1 MDQYLL
7 KINPGSESDQN
18 LFLNQLKKFLEMMTG
33 NVKNFSWSILVH
45 RATDTDEERRS
56 IIYYIKKL
64 SFNGIQKQAMKT
76 WNNKATDRTSALPAI
91 FKITVIDPDNI
102 TVDKVIFYEHTRT
115 TTIIK
120 RILNSITVEMKRSL
134 FTKKNEFI

>member
-1 MDQYLL
+1 ML
-7 KINPGSESDQN
+7 KTNPGSESDQN

-33 NVKNFSWSILVH
+33 TVKNFSWSILVH

-102 TVDKVIFYEHTRT
+102 TVDKVSFYEHTRT

-120 RILNSITVEMKRSL
+120 RILNSITAEMKRSL

>member
-1 MDQYLL
+1 
-7 KINPGSESDQN
+7 
-18 LFLNQLKKFLEMMTG
+18 MMTG
-33 NVKNFSWSILVH
+33 TVKNFSWSILVH

-120 RILNSITVEMKRSL
+120 RILNSITAEMKRSL